1 MNFLRNLPIK
11 RKLMVI
17 IMVVSGVATWVVSL
31 SFITYQQV
39 AYRRQMVQDLS
50 ILAAVTGANSTAGL
64 SFNEAGSVGEA
75 LKSLSAQ
82 PGIVHACIYDKDGR
96 PFARYQRAQVTGEF
110 RPPSVRGDGSQFG
123 QNRLELFRR
132 INLAGETIGTIYL
145 EMDLHEMNMRI
156 WRYVLIMLLVLLA
169 AGVVAFFLSAWL
181 QAYISKPLSD
191 LASTV
196 TIITANKD
204 YSVRAVKSGEDELG
218 RLIDGFNEMLAQIQ
232 ERDANLERRVKER
245 TRELAHSLSLTRA
258 TLESTTD
265 GILVTDG
272 GGKVTNFN
280 EQFIALWRIPRELA
294 ETKDEQ
300 QWLAVAFR
308 QLKDSEQFARG
319 VKELYEHPERESFD
333 VLECNDGR
341 VLERSSKPQRMGENI
356 VGRVWSFRDVT
367 ERARIQ
373 REIAESRNFLDRIIN
388 SISDPIF
395 VKDRQH
401 RGVLVN
407 DAFCSLMARRR
418 EELIGKSDH
427 DHDCFS
433 GAEANG
439 FRSKDE
445 LVFETGKENVNE
457 EKFTAADGTV
467 HCIITKKSLYTDEK
481 DEKFIVGVIRD
492 ITERQRAE
500 AELAYE
506 RDLLRALLDNSPDHI
521 YFKDAQ
527 SRFIK
532 TSQSQARQ
540 FGAAAADEMV
550 GRSDF
555 DFFTEEH
562 ARPAFEDEQNIIR
575 TGQPMIGRIE
585 KESWKDGR
593 GESWVLTTK
602 MPLRDKTGQV
612 IGTFGIS
619 KNITAIKE
627 AEARLEEVHRQL
639 VDASRQAGMAEV
651 ATSVLHNVGNVLN
664 SVNVSTILILDTL
677 RKSKLGNVGRLAVM
691 IQEHKDNLAAFF
703 TTDPKG
709 REFPNFFA
717 RLAEHLTEEQAGLLK
732 EVELTRNNVEHIKD
746 IVAMQQNYAK
756 ISGVVETVKVVDLVE
771 DALRMNGGALA
782 RHDVQVT
789 RDFPA
794 ETIEINVERQ
804 KVLQVLVNLIRNAK
818 YACDDAGRK
827 DKRLTMQV
835 RGANGRVQIAVKDNG
850 VGIPAENMTRIFNHG
865 FTTREKGHGFGLHG
879 GALAAKEM
887 GGTLSVHSNG
897 PGQGAT
903 FILELPLQPESA
915 SDSDLN
921 SSEDQ

>member
-17 IMVVSGVATWVVSL
+17 IMLVSGVASWMICL

-64 SFNEAGSVGEA
+64 SFNEADSVRET

-82 PGIVHACIYDKDGR
+82 PGIVRACIYDKDGR
-96 PFARYQRAQVTGEF
+96 PFARYQRADMTGEF

-156 WRYVLIMLLVLLA
+156 WRYALIMLLVLLV

-181 QAYISKPLSD
+181 QAYISKPLSG

-245 TRELAHSLSLTRA
+245 TGELAHSLSLTRA

-272 GGKVTNFN
+272 QGKVTNFN
-280 EQFIALWRIPRELA
+280 EQFISLWHIPRELA

-308 QLKDSEQFARG
+308 QLKDSEQFASG

-373 REIAESRNFLDRIIN
+373 REIAESQNFLDRIIN

-407 DAFCSLMARRR
+407 DAFCNLMARKR

-433 GAEANG
+433 GGKADE
-439 FRSKDE
+439 FRFKDE

-467 HCIITKKSLYTDEK
+467 HCLITKKSLYTDEK
-481 DEKFIVGVIRD
+481 NEKFIVGVARD

-527 SRFIK
+527 SHFI
-532 TSQSQARQ
+532 TASAAQARQ
-540 FGAAAADEMV
+540 FGVTSAGELV
-550 GRSDF
+550 GKSDF

-562 ARPAFEDEQNIIR
+562 ARPAFEDEQKIIR
-575 TGQPMIGRIE
+575 TGQPMIGKIE
-585 KESWKDGR
+585 RESWKDGR

-602 MPLRDKTGQV
+602 MPFHDKTGAI

-619 KNITAIKE
+619 KDITAIKE
-627 AEARLEEVHRQL
+627 AELKLETVHQQL

-677 RKSKLGNVGRLAVM
+677 RKSKLRNVSRLAVM

-732 EVELTRNNVEHIKD
+732 EVEQTRNHVEHIKD

-756 ISGVVETVKVVDLVE
+756 ISGVVEKVTVVDLVE
-771 DALRMNGGALA
+771 DALRMNGSALA
-782 RHDVQVT
+782 RHDVQVI

-794 ETIEINVERQ
+794 QTIEMNVERQ

-827 DKRLTMQV
+827 DKRLTIQV
-835 RGANGRVQIAVKDNG
+835 RAADGLVQMAVKDNG
-850 VGIPAENMTRIFNHG
+850 VGIPAENMTLIFNHG
-865 FTTREKGHGFGLHG
+865 FTTREKGHGFGLHSC
-879 GALAAKEM
+879 ALAAKEM
-887 GGTLSVHSNG
+887 GGTLNVHSDG

-903 FILELPLQPESA
+903 FILELPLQPEST

-921 SSEDQ
+921 SLDDQ